1 MILFLR
7 KLGNCVRQGQ
17 RLRKVVD
24 RKDASQALDPVELDD
39 VPIRNLRLQLGDLLI
54 RHGRGILAT
63 RDALQLRQCLHLAG
77 WTGAAAHRSLKRA
90 ASSEPPVAS
99 PALYEC
105 APAPASMPRSTIRYS
120 SRIGRSS
127 NQHSSTSR
135 VPAAERACADSHDPE
150 ICGVIPW

>member
-77 WTGAAAHRSLKRA
+77 WTGAAAYRSLKRA
-90 ASSEPPVAS
+90 AS

-135 VPAAERACADSHDPE
+135 VPAA
-150 ICGVIPW
+150 

>member
-54 RHGRGILAT
+54 RHGRGIRAT

-77 WTGAAAHRSLKRA
+77 WTGAAAYRSLERA
-90 ASSEPPVAS
+90 ASPEPPG
-99 PALYEC
+99 
-105 APAPASMPRSTIRYS
+105 APPRGSMQRSTLRSAPRIR
-120 SRIGRSS
+120 RSS
-127 NQHSSTSR
+127 KQNSSTSR
-135 VPAAERACADSHDPE
+135 LPAA
-150 ICGVIPW
+150 

>member
-24 RKDASQALDPVELDD
+24 RKDASQALDPVEL
-39 VPIRNLRLQLGDLLI
+39 GDLLI

-77 WTGAAAHRSLKRA
+77 WTGAAAYRSLKRA

-135 VPAAERACADSHDPE
+135 VPAA
-150 ICGVIPW
+150 